1 MTEIKKQ
8 NAFVFYVRTLA
19 YTLIALALRAAVLA
33 PLACL
38 FLFEGWKRGLA
49 VLCPVLAVLVVLPLR
64 ASFAQAMMKNPR
76 AFSLD
81 TAFSFANYGEKL
93 KLGLLSV
100 LRVVLWGIPMA
111 LLLAGAYYCYT
122 MVDALTIFQTINDL
136 GNGCAQFL
144 KLSTANNFMLG
155 VGVVGAALGLGVA
168 VWMWGV
174 MRGSAN
180 RYIWADAIS
189 NDRIPRAEIRRRLK
203 GRRLA
208 QLGVAIVNL
217 ILWIPFLLAVGC
229 ALKGAV
235 SDASTMLMMAITT
248 GELPKLDLVNAALPV
263 AAAFALL
270 YLPLL
275 PLRRW
280 NAAAFAARKPRVKA
294 EKKAEA

>member
-1 MTEIKKQ
+1 MTEVKKQ
-8 NAFVFYVRTLA
+8 NAFVFYVRVLA
-19 YTLIALALRAAVLA
+19 YTLIALALRAAALA

-38 FLFEGWKRGLA
+38 FVLEGWQRWLA

-64 ASFAQAMMKNPR
+64 ASFAQAMMRSPR
-76 AFSLD
+76 FFSFD
-81 TAFSFANYGEKL
+81 TAFSFANYGEKFRQ
-93 KLGLLSV
+93 GLLHAV
-100 LRVVLWGIPMA
+100 RVVLWGIPMA
-111 LLLAGAYYCYT
+111 LLLAGAYWCYT

-136 GNGCAQFL
+136 GNACAQLL

-155 VGVVGAALGLGVA
+155 VGIVGAALGLGVVIW
-168 VWMWGV
+168 VWGIV
-174 MRGSAN
+174 RASAN

-189 NDRIPRAEIRRRLK
+189 TDRIPRAEIRRRIQ
-203 GRRLA
+203 GRRLR

-217 ILWIPFLLAVGC
+217 LLLVPFLLTVGC

-248 GELPKLDLVNAALPV
+248 GVLPKLDLVKAAMPA

-280 NAAAFAARKPRVKA
+280 NTAAFAARKPRVKA
-294 EKKAEA
+294 DKKVSA

>member
-8 NAFVFYVRTLA
+8 NAFVFYVRMLA

-38 FLFEGWKRGLA
+38 FVCEGWMRALA
-49 VLCPVLAVLVVLPLR
+49 ALCPALAVLVVLPLR
-64 ASFAQAMMKNPR
+64 ASFAQAMMQKPR
-76 AFSLD
+76 SFSFD
-81 TAFSFANYGEKL
+81 TAFSFANYGQKL
-93 KLGLLSV
+93 RLGLLSV
-100 LRVVLWGIPMA
+100 LRVILWSIPMA

-136 GNGCAQFL
+136 GNNCAQLL
-144 KLSTANNFMLG
+144 KLSTVNNFLLG
-155 VGVVGAALGLGVA
+155 VGVVGAALGLGA
-168 VWMWGV
+168 LVWMWGV

-180 RYIWADAIS
+180 RYIWAEAIS
-189 NDRIPRAEIRRRLK
+189 TDRIPRAEIRRRLH

-217 ILWIPFLLAVGC
+217 ILWLPFLMTVGC

-235 SDASTMLMMAITT
+235 SDASTLLMMAITT
-248 GELPKLDLVNAALPV
+248 GELPKLDLISAAVPV
-263 AAAFALL
+263 AGAFALL

-280 NAAAFAARKPRVKA
+280 NTAAFAARKPRVKM